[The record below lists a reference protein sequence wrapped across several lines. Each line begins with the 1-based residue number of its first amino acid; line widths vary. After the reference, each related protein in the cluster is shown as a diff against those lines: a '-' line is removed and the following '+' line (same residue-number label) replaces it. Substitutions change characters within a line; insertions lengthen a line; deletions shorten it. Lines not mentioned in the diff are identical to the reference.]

1 MCLAHVSEKEMA
13 RSCMVGQALGVAHQP
28 VPRLRVR
35 LERAPFPVLLTLNRM
50 LF

>member
-1 MCLAHVSEKEMA
+1 MCLTHVSEKEMT
-13 RSCMVGQALGVAHQP
+13 RSCVVDQALGGGRQP
-28 VPRLRVR
+28 VPRLRVL